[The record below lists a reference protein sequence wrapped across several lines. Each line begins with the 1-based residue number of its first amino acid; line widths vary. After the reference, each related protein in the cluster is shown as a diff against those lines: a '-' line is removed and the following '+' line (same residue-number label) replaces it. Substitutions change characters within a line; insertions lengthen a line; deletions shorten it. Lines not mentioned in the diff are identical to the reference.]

1 MAQLDA
7 PAPAPH
13 VVIVGAGFGGLNAAM
28 ALGRAPVQVTLIDQ
42 HNYHL
47 FQPLLYQVATAGLS
61 PGNIAY
67 PIRAVVRKQANTR
80 VLLAEVAGIDTVA
93 RKVILRDSEIA
104 YDFLILATGA
114 RHSYFS
120 HPEWEKFAPGLK
132 TIDDALAIRRRILLS
147 FEHAEIET
155 DAEKRKAL
163 LTFVVIGGGPTGV
176 ELAGA
181 ISEIAYKV
189 MAQDFRS
196 IDTREARTIL
206 VEAGPHILPAF
217 PEELSIHAASDLAKL
232 GVEVRTNSPVT
243 AIGPG
248 VVTIKDQAVHAGT
261 VLWAAGVTA
270 SNLAQA
276 LHVPLDRAGRVLIH
290 ADLTIPKH
298 PEVFVIGDLAALTDP
313 KSGKLLPGVAPVAM
327 QQGRHA
333 AANIQRAIQREALK
347 PFHYWDR
354 GIMATIGRNAA
365 IASIGRI
372 TLTGFVAWIAWLFVH
387 ILFLIGFRNRL
398 IVLFDWAWA
407 YLSFQRSARLITGG
421 TSMEKRGAGGR
432 ANNES

>member
-1 MAQLDA
+1 MEIETRTERMAQLDA

-163 LTFVVIGGGPTGV
+163 LIFVVIGGGPTGV

-189 MAQDFRS
+189 MAQDFIR
-196 IDTREARTIL
+196 
-206 VEAGPHILPAF
+206 
-217 PEELSIHAASDLAKL
+217 
-232 GVEVRTNSPVT
+232 N
-243 AIGPG
+243 
-248 VVTIKDQAVHAGT
+248 
-261 VLWAAGVTA
+261 
-270 SNLAQA
+270 
-276 LHVPLDRAGRVLIH
+276 
-290 ADLTIPKH
+290 
-298 PEVFVIGDLAALTDP
+298 LTD
-313 KSGKLLPGVAPVAM
+313 
-327 QQGRHA
+327 
-333 AANIQRAIQREALK
+333 
-347 PFHYWDR
+347 
-354 GIMATIGRNAA
+354 
-365 IASIGRI
+365 
-372 TLTGFVAWIAWLFVH
+372 
-387 ILFLIGFRNRL
+387 
-398 IVLFDWAWA
+398 
-407 YLSFQRSARLITGG
+407 
-421 TSMEKRGAGGR
+421 
-432 ANNES
+432 